1 MKSETTNKW
10 KARTKQDLMIEVWEY
25 LDCETVGAKE
35 LIAIAEV
42 VRERFGE
49 GAEESPVAVAR
60 LLTDEGAE
68 LRHAEVL
75 DLYVQWLMRDT
86 HDAMFRN
93 VLKFADFK
101 QAENSL
107 KTLELLRQKF
117 LKEKDNK
124 GLRLVVETAQKGKR
138 RAEMIS
144 RNQKVDAQ
152 KRSEKA
158 EIAEW
163 FTIWLKQP
171 DLFHSWLAVR
181 KRSQDFKNKFEN

>member
-1 MKSETTNKW
+1 MW

-35 LIAIAEV
+35 LVAIAETV
-42 VRERFGE
+42 KERFGE
-49 GAEESPVAVAR
+49 GAEESPVAIAR
-60 LLTDEGAE
+60 LLADEGAE

-75 DLYVQWLMRDT
+75 DLYVQWLTRDT
-86 HDAMFRN
+86 YDAMFRN
-93 VLKFADFK
+93 VLKFGDFK
-101 QAENSL
+101 QAETSL

-117 LKEKDNK
+117 LKEKDKK
-124 GLRLVVETAQKGKR
+124 GLLRVVETAQKGKR

-144 RNQKVDAQ
+144 RNQKVDES
-152 KRSEKA
+152 KRAEKS

-171 DLFHSWLAVR
+171 ELFNSWLTVR
-181 KRSQDFKNKFEN
+181 KRSQDFKNRFES

>member
-1 MKSETTNKW
+1 VKSETTNKW